1 MNKEIRLMWFRPK
14 EGFNLGDELAP
25 YLVEKLSGKK
35 IKRIEL
41 KQVWKEDP
49 GEIFIVVGSIIHY
62 VSNSIYSQK
71 NQHSEL
77 DIKIVNWGC
86 GLMFGKNPG
95 QLKLTNLAVR
105 GPLTRKALTRFGH
118 FVGDGLGDPGFLMP
132 KFYNPSDSPSFD
144 IGIIPHIYDYETRE
158 TEVSPLL
165 MSEQKM
171 WVDEETKLKI
181 RRLDV
186 REGNIE
192 DFVDQLKSCRR
203 ILSASLHGLI
213 LAEAYGIP
221 HGWIRFSSTLSQQS
235 LFKYEDFYES
245 INENIP
251 IPYLIKRKTCLRKI
265 LREIKFVEPKY
276 FDCNSLLKTC
286 PFIDQSLFPF

>member
-1 MNKEIRLMWFRPK
+1 MNTDIRLMWFRPK

-35 IKRIEL
+35 VKRIEL

-203 ILSASLHGLI
+203 ILSASLHGLV
-213 LAEAYGIP
+213 LAEAYNIP
-221 HGWIRFSSTLSQQS
+221 HGFIWFSSTKRFGTP
-235 LFKYEDFYES
+235 FKYKDFYAS
-245 INENIP
+245 INVDDRPPLFVSHNMSISD
-251 IPYLIKRKTCLRKI
+251 I
-265 LREIKFVEPKY
+265 LRQIKFVDPKK
-276 FDCNSLLKTC
+276 FDCNSLLNSC
-286 PFIDQSLFPF
+286 PFLDQRSFPL